1 MDDLRLGTRVRAVRL
16 RLGWRQ
22 VDVAARAG
30 VSQSTVCRVE
40 HGRLETVQVGLVRRV
55 LRALEIDLALD
66 ARWRGGELDRLA
78 DEDHAALVGRIAQV
92 LEAAGWSVRA
102 EVSYSIYG
110 ERGSID
116 LRAWHLG
123 SRILLVVEVKTTLNS
138 VEETLRRHDAKV
150 RLAGVIAKERF
161 GWEPTAVARLLALP
175 DETTARRRVA
185 RHEAVLRRTYGLRA
199 REVRR
204 WLRDPMGGPGMLTF
218 LSPIPAETGRWRRA
232 QRPDPAPRM
241 LPGHRWCRFAWS
253 ARPPVPGSM
262 ADGNAIGAGT
272 VTGRRWQEPG
282 DDGRNGG
289 HPAARRRGMR
299 NTRAR

>member
-1 MDDLRLGTRVRAVRL
+1 VSDGLDDPGMDDMRLGTRVRAVRL

-40 HGRLETVQVGLVRRV
+40 HGRLETVRIGVVRAV
-55 LRALEIDLALD
+55 LQALEIDLALD

-92 LEAAGWSVRA
+92 LEAAGWLVRA

-116 LRAWHLG
+116 LLAWHPG
-123 SRILLVVEVKTTLNS
+123 SRILLVVEVKATLNS
-138 VEETLRRHDAKV
+138 IEETLRRHDVKA
-150 RLAGVIAKERF
+150 RLAGTVAKERF
-161 GWEPTAVARLLALP
+161 GWEPVGVARMLALP

-199 REVRR
+199 REVRQ
-204 WLRDPMGGPGMLTF
+204 WLRDPRGSPGMLTL
-218 LSPIPAETGRWRRA
+218 LSPIPGETGR
-232 QRPDPAPRM
+232 
-241 LPGHRWCRFAWS
+241 
-253 ARPPVPGSM
+253 
-262 ADGNAIGAGT
+262 
-272 VTGRRWQEPG
+272 
-282 DDGRNGG
+282 
-289 HPAARRRGMR
+289 RRRGSRRRVRRPAGTGIGAMHAAGASVVPD
-299 NTRAR
+299 RAVAAPTSPGEHG